1 MAFTFKDA
9 TRLFQVKPGR
19 KFSLKHHDPSWAGDG
34 EFKDLR
40 KGALKQRAVAVP
52 AEEHLGAGGGTGTA
66 LRHDMLLGADRA
78 AGDGRGRQGRHDQA
92 RHVRA

>member
-19 KFSLKHHDPSWAGDG
+19 KFSLKHHDPGWAGDG

-40 KGALKQRAVAVP
+40 KGALKERAVEYLQKNIPNCTLRIIDNVGHCP
-52 AEEHLGAGGGTGTA
+52 HLSAPSA
-66 LRHDMLLGADRA
+66 SADA
-78 AGDGRGRQGRHDQA
+78 MEQFLSTL
-92 RHVRA
+92 